1 MKEGPLVL
9 LVEDEAVIALD
20 LVRKLERAGCRVLGP
35 AATGEAAEELA
46 RSGRPDLILMDN
58 QLTGSIDGIEA
69 ASRIRAWSEVP
80 IIFMTGFSLDPAFQ
94 ERARAIA
101 PAGFLDKP
109 VSPDALLKAVC
120 EACLR

>member
-20 LVRKLERAGCRVLGP
+20 LLRKLERAGCRVLGP
-35 AATGEAAEELA
+35 AATGTEAEELA

-58 QLTGSIDGIEA
+58 KLTGPIDGIEVA
-69 ASRIRAWSEVP
+69 ARIRAWSKVP
-80 IIFMTGFSLDPAFQ
+80 IIFMTGFSQDRVFQ
-94 ERARAIA
+94 ERARAVA

-109 VSPDALLKAVC
+109 IALDALLKAVC
-120 EACLR
+120 AACLR